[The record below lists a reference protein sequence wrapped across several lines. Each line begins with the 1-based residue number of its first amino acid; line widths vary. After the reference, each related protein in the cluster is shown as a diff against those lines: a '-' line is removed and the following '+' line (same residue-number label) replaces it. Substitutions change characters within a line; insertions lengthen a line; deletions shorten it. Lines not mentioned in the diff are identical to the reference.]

1 MLSSAANEKVV
12 LAFLNANVPLSVT
25 KPKTSKSRSD
35 CASIKPPSLAAI
47 SKVSAVPAKVKS
59 CEPLK
64 SRTALPPTAVVWF
77 IRKLVFVA
85 KAVSPGMPA
94 KVALPIVAVTAL

>member
-1 MLSSAANEKVV
+1 M
-12 LAFLNANVPLSVT
+12 AFLNANVPLSVT

-64 SRTALPPTAVVWF
+64 SRTALPPTVVVWF
-77 IRKLVFVA
+77 IRKLVLLAV
-85 KAVSPGMPA
+85 AVSPGIPA
-94 KVALPIVAVTAL
+94 NVALVTLAVTAV